1 MPEYMSFIKKKV
13 DFELAY
19 LLNMDVVNLLLYF
32 LHMYILRKHL
42 IIDSLYCTRHIESTN
57 VVIYLLREEFKRHI
71 LSVAEKIP

>member
-42 IIDSLYCTRHIESTN
+42 IIDSLYCTRYIEHKN
-57 VVIYLLREEFKRHI
+57 VVISKKEFKRHN
-71 LSVAEKIP
+71 LSVAEKNP